1 MKCLLLLTTLLLT
14 VSTACVAAVPALGQD
29 DEATPAPA
37 PDAATGGT
45 PGTAATVEAPAVS
58 LEQLGQ
64 VRWAASFETAQ
75 KECEE
80 TGRPIFLLFREAG
93 APLSVTGLDHP
104 LLADAVSESFIPVQ
118 ILRPGETP
126 EPEEPESEEPSEDE
140 TPAKALLANEPLAG
154 PPAIRI
160 LDENGYPLDKRLRLD
175 GATALRPE
183 PALARTLVRA
193 LEKADRPVPAYLDL
207 LDDELSV
214 DRAKIEKATFAMHCF
229 WEGEGALA
237 AVPGVVL
244 TRPGFVEDR
253 EVVEVRFDPT
263 RIPYE
268 ELLRRAKA
276 MECATTVYTRSN
288 AQQRIAA
295 RVHPDAAKRTDEP
308 IRIDRAPKYWLSR
321 TPIRHVPMTELQAG
335 RVNAA
340 IGNEK
345 DPVALLSSSQ
355 RALLEILLKNP
366 DAEWK
371 SAIGV
376 RLDTAW
382 PAALEIARSVSSD
395 E

>member
-1 MKCLLLLTTLLLT
+1 MKRSLLPTTLLLA
-14 VSTACVAAVPALGQD
+14 VSTTCITAVPAFGQAE
-29 DEATPAPA
+29 EATPTPA
-37 PDAATGGT
+37 EATAMEVTPGAAATI
-45 PGTAATVEAPAVS
+45 EAPAVTV
-58 LEQLGQ
+58 EQLGQ

-75 KECEE
+75 KACEE

-118 ILRPGETP
+118 ILRPGES
-126 EPEEPESEEPSEDE
+126 PESEEPSEGE
-140 TPAKALLANEPLAG
+140 PPAKTLLANEPLAG

-193 LEKADRPVPAYLDL
+193 LEKADRPVPTYLDL

-237 AVPGVVL
+237 EVPGVVL

-288 AQQRIAA
+288 SQQRIAA

-355 RALLEILLKNP
+355 RDLLEILLKNP
-366 DAEWK
+366 DAEWAN
-371 SAIGV
+371 AIGV

-382 PAALEIARSVSSD
+382 PAALEIARSVSSN